1 MSESIL
7 KHQLC
12 ITRFLLGGQG
22 KRARMN
28 LRKGR
33 HLKVTSTRQGP
44 GRGRDLVSENGSPFP
59 LSIPVRGFL
68 RQKKESVSGPSMR
81 VMRHQFQETLADL
94 IKHNFPRASIL
105 ESSTYSNLAYPL
117 SGKYVRVIFD
127 SGKSQ
132 WHAIAAG
139 PHESQA
145 NIDGLLSHGLLW
157 GEYFRERKHIKPAK
171 LILVAPSWKALV
183 LGSRLAWI
191 SGAGRQVLLMEMDVD
206 RSSLRF
212 VDLAD
217 CGNLDTA
224 LTRVYHNRTVPGEF
238 QRQRSRGSVE
248 RLLQETLLHDIG
260 TIDPI
265 LNSRFVYPQVPAF
278 LAGDRGMID
287 ILTVT
292 KQGRLAILEL
302 KVSEDI
308 ELPVQGLDYWLRVR
322 WHHERGEFQKNGYFP
337 GLELSPRSPILYF
350 VCPQFRYHDSFP
362 KIARHLV
369 PAVPVCQVGINENW
383 KEGVKVLR
391 KTYLNQT
398 TL

>member
-1 MSESIL
+1 
-7 KHQLC
+7 
-12 ITRFLLGGQG
+12 
-22 KRARMN
+22 MN
-28 LRKGR
+28 FRKPR
-33 HLKVTSTRQGP
+33 HLKVTSKRQGP
-44 GRGRDLVSENGSPFP
+44 GRCRDLVSENGSLFP
-59 LSIPVRGFL
+59 ISIPARGL
-68 RQKKESVSGPSMR
+68 LQQKMESVSGRSIR
-81 VMRHQFQETLADL
+81 VMRHQFQDTLADL
-94 IKHNFPRASIL
+94 VRHNFPRALIR

-127 SGKSQ
+127 SGTSQ

-157 GEYFRERKHIKPAK
+157 REYFRERKHQKPLK
-171 LILVAPSWKALV
+171 LILIAPSGKALV

-206 RSSLRF
+206 RFSLRF

-217 CGNLDTA
+217 CGNFDTA
-224 LTRVYHNRTVPGEF
+224 LTRVYPSKTLPGEF
-238 QRQRSRGSVE
+238 QRQGSRGSVE

-292 KQGRLAILEL
+292 KQG
-302 KVSEDI
+302 DI
-308 ELPVQGLDYWLRVR
+308 ELPVQGLDYWLRVK
-322 WHHERGEFQKNGYFP
+322 WHHEREEFQKNGYFP
-337 GLELSPRSPILYF
+337 GLDLGPQWPILYF
-350 VCPQFRYHDSFP
+350 VCPQFRYHDSYP
-362 KIARHLV
+362 KIARHIL

-383 KEGVKVLR
+383 KDGVKVLR
-391 KTYLNQT
+391 KKWLNQSA
-398 TL
+398 L